1 VVLPQERASIEAAA
15 EAHFGERAP
24 RVIELAERTVR
35 YEQALIDGKV
45 SAGELETHVRRD
57 ARYES

>member
-1 VVLPQERASIEAAA
+1 MLPQERASIEAAA

-35 YEQALIDGKV
+35 YEQALLDGKV
-45 SAGELETHVRRD
+45 SAGDLETQVRRD
-57 ARYES
+57 ALYES

>member
-1 VVLPQERASIEAAA
+1 MVLPQEKASIEIAA

-35 YEQALIDGKV
+35 YEQTQLT
-45 SAGELETHVRRD
+45 ER
-57 ARYES
+57 